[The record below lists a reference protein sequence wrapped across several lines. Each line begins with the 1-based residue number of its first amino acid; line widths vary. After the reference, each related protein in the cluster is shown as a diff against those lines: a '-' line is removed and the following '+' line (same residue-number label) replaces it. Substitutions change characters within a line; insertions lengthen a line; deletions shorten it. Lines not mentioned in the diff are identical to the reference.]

1 MPQTK
6 KKPRAVSSF
15 LKKTY
20 ELLNVLFVSTQNDEN
35 QDVVRWAPN
44 GIGFIVLNE
53 DIFSKDVL
61 PRYFKHSNYS
71 SFVRQVRNS
80 LLSSTCTTFIK
91 FERTTLKVISIIN
104 ALIDLM
110 RKNWA
115 RSRENRKKRKE
126 KMKKLMRMLLVIMR
140 KSQLWDSKLIRK

>member
-1 MPQTK
+1 MLQTK

-20 ELLNVLFVSTQNDEN
+20 ELLNVLFFSTQNDEN

-71 SFVRQVRNS
+71 SFVRQVRNC
-80 LLSSTCTTFIK
+80 LLSSTCTTFIR
-91 FERTTLKVISIIN
+91 FERTTLKAISIIS
-104 ALIDLM
+104 ALIGLM
-110 RKNWA
+110 RRNWA
-115 RSRENRKKRKE
+115 RLRENPKKRKE
-126 KMKKLMRMLLVIMR
+126 KMRKLMRKFSVIMR
-140 KSQLWDSKLIRK
+140 RSHLWGSRPIRE